1 MKKNWIYLFVLFF
14 WQVSAGASDL
24 AKEKRWSEQVSDS
37 LIDGEPVELKAADTG
52 FLGIYTEAQQGD
64 SGRAVILAHGVGVHP
79 DWPDVVHPLRVG
91 LPEHGWS
98 TLSIQM
104 PILENDAE
112 LKSYLPLFDEAG
124 PRLAAAADYL
134 RKNGAD
140 TVVIVAHSLGAAMAA
155 RYVADNPKA
164 VDGLVLVSVGRIEI
178 DPKMDAVAALEKI
191 KLPVFDLYGSRDL
204 ESVLSSV
211 NARAGAA
218 RKAGND
224 DFRQFAMEGAGHFY
238 RGTEDA
244 LVRRV
249 YGWLKSH
256 FEKTDNE
263 STAP

>member
-1 MKKNWIYLFVLFF
+1 MTKRLCYVLVLLLFQFP
-14 WQVSAGASDL
+14 AGASDL

-37 LIDGEPVELKAADTG
+37 LIDGEAIELKAGDTG
-52 FLGIYTEAQQGD
+52 FLGIYTEAQQGA
-64 SGRAVILAHGVGVHP
+64 SGRAVILAHGIGVHP
-79 DWPDVVHPLRVG
+79 DWPDVIHPLRVG

-124 PRLAAAADYL
+124 PRLAAAAAYL
-134 RKNGAD
+134 RKQGAK

-204 ESVLSSV
+204 ESVLGSV
-211 NARAGAA
+211 SARAGAA

-224 DFRQFAMEGAGHFY
+224 DFRQFSLEGAGHFF
-238 RGTEDA
+238 RGTEDE

-256 FEKTDNE
+256 FEKNQ
-263 STAP
+263 